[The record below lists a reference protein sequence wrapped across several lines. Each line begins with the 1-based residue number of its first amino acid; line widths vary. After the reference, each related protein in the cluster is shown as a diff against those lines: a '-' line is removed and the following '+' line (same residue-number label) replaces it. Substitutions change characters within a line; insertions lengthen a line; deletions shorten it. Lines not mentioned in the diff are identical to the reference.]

1 MFSKFIKNRIDQET
15 HQDMLK
21 SFQQSITKQ
30 KKLKELKEPEIK
42 LKNWE
47 KAEPSMGPAIKYLEL
62 QYKLLETSK
71 PLPVEY
77 PYDYNK

>member
-1 MFSKFIKNRIDQET
+1 MFSKFIKNKIDQET

-30 KKLKELKEPEIK
+30 KKLKEPETKTK

-47 KAEPSMGPAIKYLEL
+47 ETEPSMDPAIKYLEL

-77 PYDYNK
+77 PYDFNK